1 MMAGGFEARTE
12 VLSGSARRIVVIGE
26 LDLDTA
32 PELERELLAAR
43 HDGTG
48 PVVLDLSDCEF
59 IDSSGL
65 ALIIQ
70 AWRELES
77 EARAG
82 LALCCASDQVERLLR
97 ITGAYEAISIYDS
110 LDDALAGL
118 R

>member
-1 MMAGGFEARTE
+1 MPSAFEANSE
-12 VLSGSARRIVVIGE
+12 ELSGPVRKISVVGE

-32 PELERELLAAR
+32 PELERALRTAREDGAA
-43 HDGTG
+43 
-48 PVVLDLSDCEF
+48 PVVLDLSACEF

-70 AWRELES
+70 SWRALES
-77 EARAG
+77 EAG
-82 LALCCASDQVERLLR
+82 SSLALCCASDQVERLLR

-110 LDDALAGL
+110 LDDALTAL

>member
-1 MMAGGFEARTE
+1 LDEG
-12 VLSGSARRIVVIGE
+12 IQVITVRGE
-26 LDLDTA
+26 LDLNTA
-32 PELERELLAAR
+32 PELEEPLEETLADA
-43 HDGTG
+43 GAAA
-48 PVVLDLSDCEF
+48 VVIDLSSCEF

-77 EARAG
+77 EAGAG
-82 LALCCASDQVERLLR
+82 LALCCASDQVERMLR